1 MSELFRAKFLFTKYV
16 GFPDILGVICV
27 QKNGPKGVLLRT
39 LGKQISNHVMAF
51 LCIVVKIARAWKERQ

>member
-1 MSELFRAKFLFTKYV
+1 MFTKYV

-39 LGKQISNHVMAF
+39 LEKQISNHVMAF
-51 LCIVVKIARAWKERQ
+51 LCIVVKIARAWQERQ

>member
-1 MSELFRAKFLFTKYV
+1 M
-16 GFPDILGVICV
+16 

-51 LCIVVKIARAWKERQ
+51 LCIVVKIARTWKERQYGNFNFILTLEN